1 MQLIVMSAQKK
12 KLLKLFLFPFHGF
25 ANYFSEEGKPAPSSL
40 CHALKAA
47 SRHLEIINFMNLT
60 ILLKD
65 ILMLL
70 LKKSEFF
77 FADRVNC
84 SIVAVHNAL
93 KRLEWRYKKN
103 RYMRVNKA
111 EKT

>member
-12 KLLKLFLFPFHGF
+12 KLPKFFLFPFHGF
-25 ANYFSEEGKPAPSSL
+25 ANYFSEEGRQALLSH

-47 SRHLEIINFMNLT
+47 SRHLEVLNFKSLT

-70 LKKSEFF
+70 WKKSENFLQ
-77 FADRVNC
+77 
-84 SIVAVHNAL
+84 IGLIAVL
-93 KRLEWRYKKN
+93 
-103 RYMRVNKA
+103 
-111 EKT
+111 